1 MFKKHMLLRFHLLC
15 TMENLLFENFQFF
28 DLIFE
33 GRATFKGMKHVTQRR
48 AKDARGTK
56 LFLRPRATILAI
68 KNTLGQMS

>member
-33 GRATFKGMKHVTQRR
+33 GRATFKGMKHVKQRKQSLR
-48 AKDARGTK
+48 AV
-56 LFLRPRATILAI
+56 P
-68 KNTLGQMS
+68 NYSLGQELQF